1 MALATSTA
9 ACLGENSSCARAS
22 TTRIPR
28 TVSATKRA
36 LRGALRMNLAR
47 AITSITGLPTAAPL
61 GLTTCMAAE
70 VASWG
75 ELAEPVPNHVLADEH
90 RHVLAPIVDR
100 HGVPDHLRIN
110 GRGPSPRAN
119 HPLFSG
125 GVQPGD
131 FLRQVLV
138 DEGALLERTTHL
150 PLLLIDGIP
159 TAGCR
164 GDPEGCYPDG

>member
-61 GLTTCMAAE
+61 RLAACMAAE
-70 VASWG
+70 VASG
-75 ELAEPVPNHVLADEH
+75 RELAEPVPNHVLADEH
-90 RHVLAPIVDR
+90 GHVLAAIVDR
-100 HGVPDHLRIN
+100 HGVPDHLGID
-110 GRGPSPRAN
+110 GRGPSPRAD
-119 HPLFSG
+119 HPLLSR

-131 FLRQVLV
+131 LLGQILV
-138 DEGALLERTTHL
+138 DEGALLERTAHL
-150 PLLLIDGIP
+150 PVLPSRAALLGCTLP
-159 TAGCR
+159 TIAS
-164 GDPEGCYPDG
+164 P